1 MSNYDMHATKRGAKC
16 PMLIIK
22 LSNVVN
28 EWVLKSHLKH
38 GNMNCQSHDHD
49 DEHMK
54 PNVDCV
60 L

>member
-1 MSNYDMHATKRGAKC
+1 MHATKRGAKC
-16 PMLIIK
+16 QMLIIK